1 MNTIDDREKFGRDEP
16 NFQDE
21 YLDDDRNAAL
31 DDGVIDAENQDLN
44 RQFNSI
50 DNERNDEEDFGTIDE
65 ESRDDEEDFDEFEDD
80 DLEEDGDLDD
90 DDLDDDDLDED
101 DFDDEDEDDLEE
113 NNRKGDLYKDV
124 DLSLQDEINQDQEEI
139 DPVNHQRNY

>member
-1 MNTIDDREKFGRDEP
+1 MKTIDDKGKFGRDEP

-44 RQFNSI
+44 QQFNSI
-50 DNERNDEEDFGTIDE
+50 DNERPNEDDFGTIDE
-65 ESRDDEEDFDEFEDD
+65 ESRDDEEDFDDVDDD

-90 DDLDDDDLDED
+90 EDLED
-101 DFDDEDEDDLEE
+101 DFDDEDDEVDLEE
-113 NNRKGDLYKDV
+113 NNRKGDLYTDV

>member
-1 MNTIDDREKFGRDEP
+1 MKTMDDKGKFGRDEP

-44 RQFNSI
+44 QQFNSI
-50 DNERNDEEDFGTIDE
+50 DNERPNEDDFGTIDE
-65 ESRDDEEDFDEFEDD
+65 ESRDDEEDFDDVDDD

-90 DDLDDDDLDED
+90 EDLED
-101 DFDDEDEDDLEE
+101 DFDDEDDEVDLEE
-113 NNRKGDLYKDV
+113 NNRKGDLYTDV